1 MFKVI
6 FHVDELSKWP
16 LVMENARNFLAIEP
30 DAKIEILANSEA
42 VKFLVLGA
50 KESEIFH
57 ELAGNHVVFAA
68 CRNAMEKFAIPAGTL
83 AEDVVIVPAGVVEL
97 AKKQGQGYAY
107 IRP

>member
-6 FHVDELSKWP
+6 FHVDELEKWL

-42 VKFLVLGA
+42 VKFLAHEA
-50 KESEIFH
+50 KESEIFD

-68 CRNAMEKFAIPAGTL
+68 CHNAMEKFAIPAGAL